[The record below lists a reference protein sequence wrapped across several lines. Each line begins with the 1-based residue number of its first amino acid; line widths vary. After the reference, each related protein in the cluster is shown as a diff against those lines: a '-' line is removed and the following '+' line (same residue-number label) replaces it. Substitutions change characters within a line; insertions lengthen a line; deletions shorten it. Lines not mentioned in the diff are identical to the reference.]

1 MLKAF
6 QLVSP
11 SHYSTANQ
19 RPGVRYDGGMD
30 RRTQALYLLAA
41 ARNFQPRHYDVL
53 VGQLGSLEA
62 LLDGKEDILINVE
75 LQAGH
80 KQRLKEALN
89 GCDPAA
95 ELEKLA
101 EQGIGTVGWGSE
113 LYPQLLAQIP
123 DAPLLLFCRGDLELM
138 RHGGICVVGSRKC
151 SQRGRELAREFG
163 GQLAEV
169 GIPVVSGMALGIDG
183 AAHTGALEEGGPTVA
198 VLGCGVD
205 VIYPP
210 RHKELYEQLVERAL
224 VVSEYLPGVSPLKE
238 HFPQRNRIISGLTRG
253 TLVVEAPLGSGA
265 LITAR
270 IATDQGRDVFALP
283 GPVGSPYT
291 RGTHDLIKRGRAKLV
306 ENIDDILVEYGTTRA
321 ALRKERFATLSLPL
335 EHAGA
340 DDDVAQAPA
349 AAGAA
354 VKPAA
359 DLSLGAA
366 EQRLLSA
373 LSYEGTHV
381 NELVRKLGIS
391 TQDCITHLTLLEIK
405 GLISAAGS
413 GYYVRL

>member
-1 MLKAF
+1 
-6 QLVSP
+6 
-11 SHYSTANQ
+11 
-19 RPGVRYDGGMD
+19 MD

-41 ARNFQPRHYDVL
+41 ARNFQPRHYDAL
-53 VGQLGSLEA
+53 VSQLGSIEA
-62 LLDGKEDILINVE
+62 LLDGGPDGLRDIE

-80 KQRLKEALN
+80 KQRLKEALA

-95 ELEKLA
+95 ELGKLA
-101 EQGIGTVGWGSE
+101 GQGIRTVGWGGAE
-113 LYPQLLAQIP
+113 YPELLAQIP
-123 DAPLLLFCRGDLELM
+123 DAPLLLFCRGDLEQM
-138 RHGGICVVGSRKC
+138 QHGGVSIVGSRKC

-163 GQLAEV
+163 AQLAES
-169 GIPVVSGMALGIDG
+169 GIAVISGMALGIDG
-183 AAHTGALEEGGPTVA
+183 AAHTGALEARGPTVA

-205 VIYPP
+205 VVYPP
-210 RHKELYEQLVERAL
+210 RHQELYEQLVEHGL

-270 IATDQGRDVFALP
+270 IAGEQGRDVFALP

-291 RGTHDLIKRGRAKLV
+291 QGTHDLIKRGRAKLV
-306 ENIDDILVEYGTTRA
+306 ENIDDVLVEYGTTRA
-321 ALRKERFATLSLPL
+321 ALRKERLATARLPL
-335 EHAGA
+335 EDGA
-340 DDDVAQAPA
+340 AASAEPA
-349 AAGAA
+349 AVLNATMAPDP
-354 VKPAA
+354 VKG
-359 DLSLGAA
+359 LSAE
-366 EQRLLSA
+366 EQRLLAA
-373 LSYEGTHV
+373 LSYEGTHI

-413 GYYVRL
+413 GFYVRL

>member
-1 MLKAF
+1 M
-6 QLVSP
+6 
-11 SHYSTANQ
+11 
-19 RPGVRYDGGMD
+19 RYDCVMD

-41 ARNFQPRHYDVL
+41 ARNFQPKHYDVL
-53 VGQLGSLEA
+53 TSQLGGIEA
-62 LLDGKEDILINVE
+62 LLDGGADRLRDVE

-80 KQRLKEALN
+80 KQRLREALE

-95 ELEKLA
+95 ELGNLA
-101 EQGIGTVGWGSE
+101 ELGIGVVGWGSAQ
-113 LYPQLLAQIP
+113 YPELLAQIP
-123 DAPLLLFCRGDLELM
+123 DAPLLLFFRGDAQQM
-138 RHGGICVVGSRKC
+138 QHGGISIVGSRKC
-151 SQRGRELAREFG
+151 TQRGRELAREFG
-163 GQLAEV
+163 AQLAEA
-169 GIPVVSGMALGIDG
+169 GIAVVSGMALGIDG
-183 AAHTGALEEGGPTVA
+183 AAHTGALEENGPTVA

-205 VIYPP
+205 IVYPP
-210 RHKELYEQLVERAL
+210 RHQELYDQLVEQAL
-224 VVSEYLPGVSPLKE
+224 VISEYLPGVSPLKE

-270 IATDQGRDVFALP
+270 IAGDQGRDVFALP

-291 RGTHDLIKRGRAKLV
+291 QGTHDLIKRGRAKLV
-306 ENIDDILVEYGTTRA
+306 ENVDDILVEYGTTRA
-321 ALRKERFATLSLPL
+321 ALRKERFVTGRLPL
-335 EHAGA
+335 
-340 DDDVAQAPA
+340 DDDSGGEG
-349 AAGAA
+349 AGLDTAHA
-354 VKPAA
+354 EAGTPS
-359 DLSLGAA
+359 LSTE
-366 EQRLLSA
+366 EQRLLGT

>member
-1 MLKAF
+1 M
-6 QLVSP
+6 
-11 SHYSTANQ
+11 
-19 RPGVRYDGGMD
+19 RYDGAMD
-30 RRTQALYLLAA
+30 RRNQALYLLAA

-53 VGQLGSLEA
+53 VGQLGSIEA
-62 LLDGKEDILINVE
+62 LLDHGEDALREIE

-80 KQRLKEALN
+80 KQRLKEALV

-95 ELEKLA
+95 ELEKLVA
-101 EQGIGTVGWGSE
+101 LGISPVGWGSPQYPE
-113 LYPQLLAQIP
+113 LLSQIP
-123 DAPLLLFCRGDLELM
+123 DAPLLLFCRGEVELM
-138 RHGGICVVGSRKC
+138 RHEGISIVGSRKC

-163 GQLAEV
+163 AQLAEV

-183 AAHTGALEEGGPTVA
+183 AAHSGALEESGPTVA

-205 VIYPP
+205 VVYPP
-210 RHKELYEQLVERAL
+210 RHKELYEQLVEHAL

-270 IATDQGRDVFALP
+270 IAIDQGREVFALP

-291 RGTHDLIKRGRAKLV
+291 QGTHDLIKRGRAKLV

-321 ALRKERFATLSLPL
+321 ALRKERAAAVKLPL
-335 EHAGA
+335 EQAGTSA
-340 DDDVAQAPA
+340 EGA
-349 AAGAA
+349 ALASAGAA
-354 VKPAA
+354 VAVRPAA
-359 DLSLGAA
+359 GPGLSTE
-366 EQRLLSA
+366 EQRLLAA